1 MANADVLIVNWSS
14 GRRFLLQNDR
24 SLVGTTCP
32 DAASSFESS
41 ASSGKLNREGGNAS
55 ASNKNRT
62 QSSRAGSV
70 TRTEGCQASCS
81 QQEPILLVFLSLLS
95 TTSTT
100 RCDCIDSI
108 SCRHRKVLHLSLVHC
123 PEWLL
128 VAISSAWRCRR
139 LSETARKNKEI
150 YHLTRVSLDWFRSG

>member
-62 QSSRAGSV
+62 QSFKSWVCDKNGRMPSFVLAA
-70 TRTEGCQASCS
+70 RTHTSCIP
-81 QQEPILLVFLSLLS
+81 ELV
-95 TTSTT
+95 
-100 RCDCIDSI
+100 
-108 SCRHRKVLHLSLVHC
+108 VHY
-123 PEWLL
+123 
-128 VAISSAWRCRR
+128 IH
-139 LSETARKNKEI
+139 
-150 YHLTRVSLDWFRSG
+150 Y